1 MNNRPK
7 IVYILILLWLALSTI
22 FILWAVYSYNFVIKI
37 PQWEEL
43 RSLIPPL
50 HFGYLLA
57 TIVWFIFSSLFIL
70 FAYGT
75 LRGDSWAW
83 TTGVII
89 STVFIA
95 IFAFMLAAL
104 MINAI
109 LFFDIFSVSGLVTVV
124 LSFLTNLGI
133 VYILTRPAV
142 KVYFN
147 KTPT

>member
-22 FILWAVYSYNFVIKI
+22 FILWGGYSYTFVIRI

-43 RSLIPPL
+43 GSLIPPL

-57 TIVWFIFSSLFIL
+57 TIVWLIFSFLFIL

-75 LRGDSWAW
+75 FRRDSWAW

-89 STVFIA
+89 STVFIV
-95 IFAFMLAAL
+95 IFNR
-104 MINAI
+104 I
-109 LFFDIFSVSGLVTVV
+109 
-124 LSFLTNLGI
+124 
-133 VYILTRPAV
+133 
-142 KVYFN
+142 
-147 KTPT
+147 